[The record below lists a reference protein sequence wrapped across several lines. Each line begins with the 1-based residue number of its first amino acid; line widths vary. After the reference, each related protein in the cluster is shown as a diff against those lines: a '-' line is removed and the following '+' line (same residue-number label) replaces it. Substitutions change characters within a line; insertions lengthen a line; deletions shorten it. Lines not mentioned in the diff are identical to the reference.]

1 MTENENSFARLW
13 GTVKKYLT
21 FQIEYAKLTAAEK
34 LTMIFG
40 AVALGFIFIMLATVI
55 GLFASLAIAY
65 LLADAVGME
74 WAFAIMAAFYLLVAV
89 FLYVFRKQIILD
101 PIARFLS
108 KVILS

>member
-55 GLFASLAIAY
+55 GLFASLSIAHM
-65 LLADAVGME
+65 LADAVGIV
-74 WAFAIMAAFYLLVAV
+74 WAFAIMSAFYLLLAV
-89 FLYVFRKQIILD
+89 MLYIFRKQIILD